1 MVSTHMRGAV
11 IPHLSIKVFPTT
23 FTLRRGY
30 TVSRF
35 MCLIGVIGTTNSFQK
50 VMSWKSLMKFKKN
63 KSWKVY
69 KWVAVATQ
77 NVK

>member
-1 MVSTHMRGAV
+1 MRGAV
-11 IPHLSIKVFPTT
+11 IPTSVYKGIPTT

-30 TVSRF
+30 TVPRF

-50 VMSWKSLMKFKKN
+50 VMSWKSRMKFKNN

-69 KWVAVATQ
+69 KWVAVAT
-77 NVK
+77 